1 MTKTYLIPT
10 VFTDKNLPMEYKI
23 VTRKRDMRTKF
34 CKKNERNIID
44 RYTLD
49 EFNKKHNILVKG
61 DRVIMKNGKQAKLY
75 SILLIF
81 LYESEV

>member
-44 RYTLD
+44 RYTFD